1 MTRAV
6 GNGLIKTLSD
16 AIGTGA
22 LGKLAKQVAGL
33 STDMANIKA
42 PDKGSGLMFNP
53 DTGKLYI
60 PCGNGMTV
68 NKNTGMLEVPIGDN
82 LRYTGSGL
90 DVPDADETTAGVVK
104 LTHEVSNR
112 NDGEWAITADGVF
125 SYCPAKNMAAEM
137 PASGDYLTSTVFN
150 KAAGSGCV
158 SLTKNG
164 QVCVTGTIIFNTVV
178 EENVNINTLAFNN
191 VLGVDIPCFGIW
203 GGVDSNPTINQY
215 ITKINADGF
224 INAGG
229 VLDTKAKLI
238 IVVQPGIYPIFANK
252 E

>member
-6 GNGLIKTLSD
+6 GNGMIQMLAN

-22 LGKLAKQVAGL
+22 VGKLAKQVAGL
-33 STDMANIKA
+33 STDVANLKS
-42 PDKGSGLMFNP
+42 PEKGSGLMFNP

-60 PCGNGMTV
+60 PCGNGVTV

-112 NDGEWAITADGVF
+112 DDGEWAITADGVYAYAPNKKNVEEF
-125 SYCPAKNMAAEM
+125 ISPTTPESISVSNGATIYRGVNTLEIFNLHIYGALFVAITLPSSATAGEPMSKYVNIPATLKDLCAILVVGTQMR
-137 PASGDYLTSTVFN
+137 DV
-150 KAAGSGCV
+150 V
-158 SLTKNG
+158 SLGEYFTYG
-164 QVCVTGTIIFNTVV
+164 
-178 EENVNINTLAFNN
+178 
-191 VLGVDIPCFGIW
+191 
-203 GGVDSNPTINQY
+203 S
-215 ITKINADGF
+215 
-224 INAGG
+224 
-229 VLDTKAKLI
+229 VLDYALGNELKILYLAPSEK
-238 IVVQPGIYPIFANK
+238 VK

>member
-6 GNGLIKTLSD
+6 GNGMIQTLAK

-22 LGKLAKQVAGL
+22 AGKPVKQAAGL
-33 STDMANIKA
+33 STDMANIKT

-60 PCGNGMTV
+60 PCGNGVTV

-112 NDGEWAITADGVF
+112 DDGEWAITADGVYAYAPGYKTRPTNVQSLVHPSTGIRTVYAYVSNGF
-125 SYCPAKNMAAEM
+125 FICLLETRKTISAGDEVLTFEGYDTPIDSTAMYLIRPGIESEPVTTAAVIGGE
-137 PASGDYLTSTVFN
+137 V
-150 KAAGSGCV
+150 
-158 SLTKNG
+158 
-164 QVCVTGTIIFNTVV
+164 I
-178 EENVNINTLAFNN
+178 NINAMTDVTADN
-191 VLGVDIPCFGIW
+191 V
-203 GGVDSNPTINQY
+203 Y
-215 ITKINADGF
+215 IAMPVYKI
-224 INAGG
+224 
-229 VLDTKAKLI
+229 
-238 IVVQPGIYPIFANK
+238 
-252 E
+252 

>member
-1 MTRAV
+1 M
-6 GNGLIKTLSD
+6 IQTLAN

-22 LGKLAKQVAGL
+22 VGKLAKQVAGL
-33 STDMANIKA
+33 STDAANIKT

-60 PCGNGMTV
+60 PCGNGVTV

-112 NDGEWAITADGVF
+112 DDGEWAITADGVYA
-125 SYCPAKNMAAEM
+125 YCPAKGMAAEM
-137 PASGDYLTSTVFN
+137 PAAGDYLTSTVFTRV
-150 KAAGSGCV
+150 GDGRV

-164 QVCVTGTIIFNTVV
+164 QLCVTGITIFSANVPINTPA
-178 EENVNINTLAFNN
+178 NTLAFDNA
-191 VLGVDIPCFGIW
+191 LKIRIPCLAFW
-203 GGVDSNPTINQY
+203 GAEGNAINTD
-215 ITKINADGF
+215 IRFIDEDGF
-224 INAGG
+224 LNSDVSAP
-229 VLDTKAKLI
+229 VESKLQI
-238 IVVQPGIYPIFANK
+238 IITPGIYPIFANK